1 MKEDA
6 EQVLTR
12 KMRRILLISL
22 IFTGFCAIYALVEIV
37 QDTLQGIWAYMEWAQ
52 YLYTM
57 VFCSAIIL
65 FFFTILL
72 LYWTHRSFADI
83 FSKGTHLIGVVL
95 ITAAF
100 VIPRIPDYRPG
111 MITICHFGDFVLAD
125 GLFLLIGI
133 VFILLASILEVGF
146 SLQNEVDAT
155 I

>member
-111 MITICHFGDFVLAD
+111 MITICHFGNFVLAD

>member
-1 MKEDA
+1 MKGDA

-65 FFFTILL
+65 FFFTILF

-83 FSKGTHLIGVVL
+83 
-95 ITAAF
+95 
-100 VIPRIPDYRPG
+100 
-111 MITICHFGDFVLAD
+111 
-125 GLFLLIGI
+125 LFK
-133 VFILLASILEVGF
+133 
-146 SLQNEVDAT
+146 
-155 I
+155 

>member
-1 MKEDA
+1 MKENS

-22 IFTGFCAIYALVEIV
+22 IFTGGCSVSSLVEIV
-37 QDTLQGIWAYMEWAQ
+37 QDTLQGVWSYVGWAQ

-57 VFCSAIIL
+57 VFCSVIIL

-83 FSKGTHLIGVVL
+83 FSKGILLIGAIL
-95 ITAAF
+95 TIAAF
-100 VIPRIPDYRPG
+100 VIPRIPDYQPG
-111 MITICHFGDFVLAD
+111 MITICHYGNFVLAD

-133 VFILLASILEVGF
+133 IFILLASILEVGYN
-146 SLQNEVDAT
+146 LQNEADAT
-155 I
+155 L

>member
-22 IFTGFCAIYALVEIV
+22 LFTGGCSVSCLVEIV
-37 QDTLQGIWAYMEWAQ
+37 QDTLQGVWSYVGWAQ
-52 YLYTM
+52 YLHTM
-57 VFCSAIIL
+57 VFCSVIIL
-65 FFFTILL
+65 FFFTILF

-100 VIPRIPDYRPG
+100 VIPRIPDYQPG
-111 MITICHFGDFVLAD
+111 AVTIICFGNFVLAD
-125 GLFLLIGI
+125 GLFSLVGI
-133 VFILLASILEVGF
+133 VFILLSSILEVVYN
-146 SLQNEVDAT
+146 LQNEVDAT

>member
-1 MKEDA
+1 MKENA

-22 IFTGFCAIYALVEIV
+22 LFTGGCSVSCLVEIV
-37 QDTLQGIWAYMEWAQ
+37 QDTLQGVWSYVGWAQ

-57 VFCSAIIL
+57 VFCSVIIL

-83 FSKGTHLIGVVL
+83 FSKGTHLIGVVFL
-95 ITAAF
+95 TSAFFITK
-100 VIPRIPDYRPG
+100 ITEYNTG
-111 MITICHFGDFVLAD
+111 MITICHFGNFVLAD

-133 VFILLASILEVGF
+133 VFILLSSILEVGF

-155 I
+155 L

>member
-1 MKEDA
+1 MKRDA

-65 FFFTILL
+65 FFFTILF

-83 FSKGTHLIGVVL
+83 LFKGIRLIGVIL
-95 ITAAF
+95 TIAAF
-100 VIPRIPDYRPG
+100 VIPRIPDYQPG
-111 MITICHFGDFVLAD
+111 AVTIICFGNFVLAD
-125 GLFLLIGI
+125 GLFSLVGI
-133 VFILLASILEVGF
+133 VFILLSSILEVGYN
-146 SLQNEVDAT
+146 LQNEVDAT

>member
-22 IFTGFCAIYALVEIV
+22 LFTGGCSVSCLVEIV
-37 QDTLQGIWAYMEWAQ
+37 QDTLQGVWSYVGWAQ

-57 VFCSAIIL
+57 VFCSVIIL

-72 LYWTHRSFADI
+72 LCWTHRSFADI

-95 ITAAF
+95 ITAAL

-111 MITICHFGDFVLAD
+111 MITIWHFGNFVLAD

-133 VFILLASILEVGF
+133 VFILLASILEVGY

>member
-22 IFTGFCAIYALVEIV
+22 LFTGGCSVSCLVEIV
-37 QDTLQGIWAYMEWAQ
+37 QDTLQGVWSYIGWAQ

-57 VFCSAIIL
+57 VFRSVIIL

-111 MITICHFGDFVLAD
+111 MITICHFGHCVLAE

>member
-22 IFTGFCAIYALVEIV
+22 LFTGGCSVSCLVEIV
-37 QDTLQGIWAYMEWAQ
+37 QDTLQGVWSYVGSAQ

-57 VFCSAIIL
+57 VFCSVIIL

-111 MITICHFGDFVLAD
+111 MITICHFVLAD

-133 VFILLASILEVGF
+133 VFILLASILEVGY

>member
-22 IFTGFCAIYALVEIV
+22 LFTGGCSVSCLVEIV
-37 QDTLQGIWAYMEWAQ
+37 QDTLQGVWSYVGWAQ

-57 VFCSAIIL
+57 VFCSVIIL

-100 VIPRIPDYRPG
+100 VIPRIPDYRLG
-111 MITICHFGDFVLAD
+111 MITICHFGNFVLAD

-133 VFILLASILEVGF
+133 VFILLASILEVGY

>member
-1 MKEDA
+1 MKGDA

-22 IFTGFCAIYALVEIV
+22 LFTGGCSVSCLVEIV
-37 QDTLQGIWAYMEWAQ
+37 QDTLQGVWSYVGWAQ

-65 FFFTILL
+65 FFFTILF

-83 FSKGTHLIGVVL
+83 LFKGIRLIGVIL
-95 ITAAF
+95 TIAAF
-100 VIPRIPDYRPG
+100 VIPRIPDYQPG
-111 MITICHFGDFVLAD
+111 AVTIICFGNFVLAD
-125 GLFLLIGI
+125 GLFSLVGI
-133 VFILLASILEVGF
+133 VFILLSSILEVGYN
-146 SLQNEVDAT
+146 LQNEVDAT